1 MAIGTVKFFSLAKG
15 FGFIV
20 PEDGG
25 KDIFVHK
32 TAVERAGMSDLA
44 KGLNISFETEL
55 DAKGA
60 VRAAKLELRPEVTVS
75 VNANERPSTR
85 AARVRQRTVDDHS
98 GHEDS
103 RGAAPVVR
111 RAVQARSSQPPKGDQ
126 SSQWQRSYDSY
137 CELARNAG
145 DDAVTREHYW
155 QHAEHFLRMMNGS
168 AT

>member
-1 MAIGTVKFFSLAKG
+1 MAIGTVKFFNLAKG

-60 VRAAKLELRPEVTVS
+60 VQAAKLELRPEVTVS
-75 VNANERPSTR
+75 VNANERSSTR
-85 AARVRQRTVDDHS
+85 DSRGRQRTIDGHS

-103 RGAAPVVR
+103 RGAAPVAR
-111 RAVQARSSQPPKGDQ
+111 HAVQTRSSQPPKGDK
-126 SSQWQRSYDSY
+126 SSQWQRSYDRY

-145 DDAVTREHYW
+145 DDLVTREHYW
-155 QHAEHFLRMMNGS
+155 QHAEHFLRMINGS

>member
-1 MAIGTVKFFSLAKG
+1 MAIGTVKFFNLAKG

-60 VRAAKLELRPEVTVS
+60 VHAAKLELRPQFAVPVI
-75 VNANERPSTR
+75 ANNRSSTR
-85 AARVRQRTVDDHS
+85 VTRGSQRPVNGHS
-98 GHEDS
+98 GHEGS
-103 RGAAPVVR
+103 RNAAPMAITLSKR
-111 RAVQARSSQPPKGDQ
+111 DRANPEKEKTG
-126 SSQWQRSYDSY
+126 QWQRSYDRY

-145 DDAVTREHYW
+145 DDFVTREHYW
-155 QHAEHFLRMMNGS
+155 QYAEHFLRMMNES

>member
-1 MAIGTVKFFSLAKG
+1 MAIGTVKFFNLAKG
-15 FGFIV
+15 FGFIA

-32 TAVERAGMSDLA
+32 TAVERAGMSELA

-60 VRAAKLELRPEVTVS
+60 VHAAKLELRPELTVPR
-75 VNANERPSTR
+75 NANEGPSTR
-85 AARVRQRTVDDHS
+85 AASGRQRTADDYS

-103 RGAAPVVR
+103 RGAAPVAR
-111 RAVQARSSQPPKGDQ
+111 HAVQTRSSQPRKGDK
-126 SSQWQRSYDSY
+126 SAEWQRSYNRY

-145 DDAVTREHYW
+145 NDTVTREHYW
-155 QHAEHFLRMMNGS
+155 QHAEHFLRLINGS
-168 AT
+168 SS